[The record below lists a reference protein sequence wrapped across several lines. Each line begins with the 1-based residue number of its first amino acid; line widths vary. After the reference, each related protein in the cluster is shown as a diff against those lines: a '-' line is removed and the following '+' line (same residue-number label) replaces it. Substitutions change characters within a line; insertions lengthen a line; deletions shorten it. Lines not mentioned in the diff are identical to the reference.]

1 MRNETARETNKS
13 LVTKLQLAF
22 TVETVSCTP
31 VIFTFLFRCKRS
43 GNLSELRKGEREIQN
58 CKPEVASNVNGFET
72 RQMLALSALALFQHQ
87 PSSRF
92 VIAECVCSGERE

>member
-1 MRNETARETNKS
+1 MRNAIERNHLNISSCSATKEMRDETARETNKS

-43 GNLSELRKGEREIQN
+43 GNLNELINNYPAK
-58 CKPEVASNVNGFET
+58 
-72 RQMLALSALALFQHQ
+72 
-87 PSSRF
+87 SRG
-92 VIAECVCSGERE
+92 ISPDT